1 MNSCDCSVQCSNAFN
16 ATQILLAPRRT
27 SQPSSDVRIYWS
39 DNDDDDDDD
48 DNDDGNDD
56 DDADD
61 DDDDGR

>member
-39 DNDDDDDDD
+39 DNDDD
-48 DNDDGNDD
+48 NDDGNDD

-61 DDDDGR
+61 DDDDDDDGR

>member
-16 ATQILLAPRRT
+16 ATQMLFAPRQT

-39 DNDDDDDDD
+39 NNDD

-56 DDADD
+56 DDDADAN